1 MAIQNLLEYAK
12 IFQASLDRQVV
23 AQATTGWM
31 ELNANL
37 VRYNGG
43 DEVKIPK
50 IDMDALGNYDRVTGF
65 VDGAVSLTWETR
77 KLTMDRGR
85 QFNIDEMDVDET
97 MFIPTAAEI
106 MGEFQR
112 TKVIPEID
120 AYRYSKIAS
129 EAIARGKARTGYV
142 PDKTT
147 VLDALRQDIYSILD
161 VAGDA
166 DLVITMATPVYALF
180 ESSPE
185 LVRYLDVTSFTQ
197 GNVEMRVRSYDG
209 YPIIRVPSQR
219 MYTQYVF
226 YDGKTAGQEKG
237 GFEPTKDPTTGAV
250 TAKKINWIIAARNAV
265 IAVSKTEAPRFFS
278 PQENQRARAW
288 LIDYRK
294 YHDLWILDNQFELVR
309 VNTQ

>member
-1 MAIQNLLEYAK
+1 MAVQNVLEYAK
-12 IFQASLDRQVV
+12 IFQDTLDRQVV

-37 VRYNGG
+37 VRYSGG

-50 IDMDALGNYDRVTGF
+50 IDMDALGNYDRLNGF
-65 VDGAVSLTWETR
+65 VDGAVSLAWETR

-85 QFNIDEMDVDET
+85 TFQIDAMDVDET
-97 MFIPTAAEI
+97 MFLTTAATI

-129 EAIARGKARTGYV
+129 EAIARGKAGTGYV

-147 VLDALRQDIYSILD
+147 VLDALRQDIYAILD
-161 VAGDA
+161 VAGTA
-166 DLVITMATPVYALF
+166 DLVISMATPVYALL

-185 LVRYLDVTSFTQ
+185 LVRYLDVTNFAQ
-197 GNVEMRVRSYDG
+197 GNINLTVRSYDG
-209 YPIIRVPSQR
+209 FPIIRVPSQR

-250 TAKKINWIIAARNAV
+250 TAKKINWIITARNAV
-265 IAVSKTEAPRFFS
+265 IAVSKTDTPRIFD
-278 PQENQRARAW
+278 PMTNQRAHAW
-288 LIDYRK
+288 KIDYRK